1 MVVDV
6 AENVA
11 GWLLGQLEL
20 LPASMLHDK
29 IFQVPRR
36 VFDQLIGERE
46 SQELDALLLRSP
58 AHNEHTP
65 VVLLPGIMGSLLSS
79 VRGISAMLWIN
90 PTVILDGHI
99 NLLDLDTKGTRD
111 NASDVQITAVGIEK
125 MFYLSLILSLAR
137 ETCLYEFPYDWRYS
151 NIVSAEQ
158 LHLALMRWSDT
169 TLKGNTNRRF
179 VLVGHSMGGMVIRT
193 YLALYPEEAERLIS
207 KVILLASPLHGAAN
221 AIALFT
227 GSTPTQ
233 EIVEHLNPANE
244 MLRLIKSFPSAYE
257 LLPPPQSLYTPKR
270 AYPANWDLYDA
281 RAWGLPEMHQHH
293 LDAAVR
299 LHQLLASSD
308 PQFPLFQIAGCNL
321 MTMTDIQLTQIVAS
335 PTFTPIYKQ
344 NGDEGGDDT
353 VPLYSAWDKH
363 SNTFFVTE
371 HHQHIPGN
379 SLVRQAVLDLI
390 YERQPSLP
398 ITPVAKSEG
407 LAGMLSTNTIVQQ
420 VQELRQRFEKGT
432 FNRDD
437 LAKLFF

>member
-1 MVVDV
+1 MVDV

-20 LPASMLHDK
+20 FPASMLHDK
-29 IFQVPRR
+29 LFQVPRR
-36 VFDQLIGERE
+36 LFDQLIGERE

-58 AHNEHTP
+58 ADDEHTN

-99 NLLDLDTKGTRD
+99 NLLDLDATGTRD

-125 MFYLSLILSLAR
+125 VFYLNLILTLAR
-137 ETCLYEFPYDWRYS
+137 ETRLYEFPYDWRYS
-151 NIVSAEQ
+151 NTVSAEQ

-169 TLKGNTNRRF
+169 TTKGSTNRRF
-179 VLVGHSMGGMVIRT
+179 VLVGHSMGGVVIRT

-227 GSTPTQ
+227 GSAPTQ
-233 EIVEHLNPANE
+233 EIIEHLNPANKILE
-244 MLRLIKSFPSAYE
+244 LTRSFPSAYE
-257 LLPPPQSLYTPKR
+257 LLPPPQSLYKPKR
-270 AYPANWDLYDA
+270 TYPANWDLYDA
-281 RAWGLPEMHQHH
+281 SAWGLPDIYQHH
-293 LDAAVR
+293 LDASVR
-299 LHQLLASSD
+299 LHQLLAGSD
-308 PQFPLFQIAGCNL
+308 PQVPLFQIAGCNL
-321 MTMTDIQLTQIVAS
+321 MTMTDIRLSQTEAS
-335 PTFTPIYKQ
+335 PIYTPIFNQ
-344 NGDEGGDDT
+344 DGEEGGDDT

-363 SNTFFVTE
+363 ISTYFVIE

-379 SLVRQAVLDLI
+379 PLVRQAVLDLVHD
-390 YERQPSLP
+390 RQPSLP
-398 ITPVAKSEG
+398 VDPVDKFDS
-407 LAGMLSTNTIVQQ
+407 LVSKLTTNTIVQQ